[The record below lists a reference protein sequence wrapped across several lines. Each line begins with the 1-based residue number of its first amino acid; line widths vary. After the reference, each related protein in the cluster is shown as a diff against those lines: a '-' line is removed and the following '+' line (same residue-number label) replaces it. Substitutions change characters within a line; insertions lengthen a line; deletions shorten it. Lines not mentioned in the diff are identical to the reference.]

1 MSADQTA
8 HLPIHDVLPALKEAL
23 RGSTNVVLTAEPGA
37 GKTTAVPPAL
47 LDAPWLEGK
56 KIIMLEPRR
65 LAAVRSAEYIARQ
78 LGESAGKTAGY
89 RIRGEN
95 VVSAATRIEI
105 VTEGILTRMLQSDP
119 ELPGVGLVIFDE
131 FHERSIHADLG
142 LALLLDVQQSLRP
155 DLRILVMSAT
165 IDATAVASLM
175 GGAPVIAG
183 KGRAYPVEI
192 RYIPPIA
199 SMPVEQ
205 SVASAVFRAVKEDD
219 GDILV
224 FLPGQREI
232 RRVEALLT
240 ERSFPVPVRISTL
253 FGDATPQHQ
262 RSALEPLKSGERK
275 VILSTS
281 IAETSLTIDG
291 VRVVIDSGT
300 ARMSSFDAGRG
311 MSGLVTVPVS
321 RASAD
326 QRAGRAG
333 RQALGVCY
341 RLWHEDQ
348 QVNLPAFA
356 PPEITV
362 TDLAPLAMELAV
374 WGDPEAKLLRFLDA
388 PPFALFSSARS
399 LLRMLEALDENGA
412 LTAHGRAMAALPVHP
427 RFAHMLLR
435 AKERSFGPLACDLAA
450 MLDERDFFRRRDNS
464 DIDLT
469 ARFREML
476 RNDPASRRWKSQS
489 SRLRSLLAISERP
502 GSISDDHL
510 GSLLAL
516 AYPDRIGKRRSGD
529 RYQLSGNMTASLP
542 KGSALSHH
550 EFLAVGDVDGAGS
563 DIRIQIAEPVTEQ
576 EVRELFAAQIVT
588 VRETVWD
595 ERTNAGV
602 TKVSEKFGSIVLSES
617 ARPAAAEDAGP
628 MVLAGIR
635 SKGLDVLPWD
645 ETTHSLRSRSEWI
658 RRKEIRKDWVDL
670 SDETLLR
677 TLEEWLAPFLTT
689 VTKLSQLSSLSMS
702 TILRT
707 HFTHE
712 QWKEIDRLAP
722 LSMTVPTGSS
732 IALDYTQDPPVLAVR
747 LQEMFG
753 ETETPTIGGGKVRVL
768 LHLLSPARRPLA
780 VTQDLPSFWKNAYP
794 QVRKDM
800 RGEYPKHYWPEDP
813 LQAEPTKRT
822 KKAMDRDAAR
832 NA

>member
-1 MSADQTA
+1 MSADQ
-8 HLPIHDVLPALKEAL
+8 HSRLPIHEVLPALQEAL
-23 RGSTNVVLTAEPGA
+23 NGQRNVVLTAEPGA
-37 GKTTAVPPAL
+37 GKTTEVPPSL
-47 LDAPWLEGK
+47 LDAPWLDGR

-65 LAAVRSAEYIARQ
+65 LAAVRSAEYIARRY
-78 LGESAGKTAGY
+78 GESAGKTIGY

-142 LALLLDVQQSLRP
+142 LALLLDVQETLRP

-165 IDATAVASLM
+165 IDASAVAALM

-183 KGRAYPVEI
+183 KGIAFPVTM
-192 RYIPPIA
+192 RYLPPVA
-199 SMPVEQ
+199 TLPVEQ
-205 SVASAVFRAVKEDD
+205 SVASAVFRAVKEET

-232 RRVEALLT
+232 RRVESILS
-240 ERSFPVPVRISTL
+240 ERSFPVPVRITTL
-253 FGDATPQHQ
+253 YGDASPQHQ
-262 RSALEPLKSGERK
+262 RTALDPSNSGERK
-275 VILSTS
+275 VILATS

-333 RQALGVCY
+333 RQAPGVCY

-374 WGDPEAKLLRFLDA
+374 WGDPEAKHLRFLDA
-388 PPFALFSSARS
+388 PPASLFSSART
-399 LLRMLEALDENGA
+399 LLRMLDALDENGA

-435 AKERSFGPLACDLAA
+435 AKERNLGVLACDLCA
-450 MLDERDFFRRRDNS
+450 MLEERDFSRRRDQY

-469 ARFREML
+469 ARFRDML
-476 RNDPASRRWKSQS
+476 RSDPTSRRWKAQS
-489 SRLRSLLAISERP
+489 SRLRSLLSLTDRP

-510 GSLLAL
+510 GILLAL
-516 AYPDRIGKRRSGD
+516 AYPDRVGKRRNGD
-529 RYQLSGNMTASLP
+529 RYQLSGNMSATVP

-550 EFLAVGDVDGAGS
+550 EFLAIGDGDGAGS
-563 DIRIQIAEPVTEQ
+563 DIRIQLAEPLTEQ
-576 EVRELFAAQIVT
+576 EVRDLFSPQIAI
-588 VRETVWD
+588 VRETGWD

-602 TKVSEKFGSIVLSES
+602 TKTVERFGSIILSES
-617 ARPAAAEDAGP
+617 SRPASAEDAGP
-628 MVLAGIR
+628 MILAGIR
-635 SKGLDVLPWD
+635 SKGLQVLPWD
-645 ETTHSLRSRSEWI
+645 DTTRSIRARSEWI
-658 RRKEIRKDWVDL
+658 RKKEIRKEWVDL

-677 TLEEWLAPFLTT
+677 TLEEWLSPFLQK
-689 VTKLSQLSSLSMS
+689 VTKLSQLSTLSLS

-707 HFTHE
+707 LFTHE

-722 LSMTVPTGSS
+722 LTLTVPTGSS

-753 ETETPTIGGGKVRVL
+753 EMETPAIGGGKVLVL

-832 NA
+832 TA